1 MPDCTGIHDTAAAV
15 VNPNYL
21 PKPGPTHGPS
31 QGWENR
37 GPHGRIAVRL

>member
-1 MPDCTGIHDTAAAV
+1 VAV
-15 VNPNYL
+15 VDPNYL

-37 GPHGRIAVRL
+37 GAARPDCDAIM